1 MVGPG
6 RIGIVMKYCDMSLAK
21 YIQTRVDTLKPV
33 NWAETV
39 SVLIDASTGLAFI
52 HIHKRTTHGDVMPDN
67 LLIQKD
73 RLKFLISV

>member
-6 RIGIVMKYCDMSLAK
+6 RIGIVMEYCDMSLAK

-33 NWAETV
+33 NWAEAV
-39 SVLIDASTGLAFI
+39 SFLIDASTGLAFI